1 MVSYCMGSHI
11 ITATTRPKQSDTRLV
26 LDAIRRIVQTLR
38 VASRAAESQF
48 GLTAAQLFVL
58 QRLAESTSASVNEL
72 AGRTLTHQSSVS
84 VVVSRLVAR
93 GLVARST
100 DRADARRV
108 VLTATAKGR
117 ALVRRAPA
125 AAQERLIDAIDD
137 LSAPK
142 RQELATLLARVA
154 DHAADTAAPP
164 ALFFEEPKVT
174 KGNLNG
180 SR

>member
-1 MVSYCMGSHI
+1 
-11 ITATTRPKQSDTRLV
+11 V
-26 LDAIRRIVQTLR
+26 LDSIRRIVQTIR
-38 VASRAAESQF
+38 VASRAVERRF
-48 GLTAAQLFVL
+48 GLSAAQLFVL
-58 QRLAESTSASVNEL
+58 QRLSESEATSVNEL
-72 AGRTLTHQSSVS
+72 AARTLTHQSSVS
-84 VVVSRLVAR
+84 VVLSRLVAR

-108 VLTATAKGR
+108 VLNVTAKGR

-125 AAQERLIDAIDD
+125 AAQERLIDAIDG
-137 LSAPK
+137 LPAPK
-142 RQELATLLARVA
+142 RRELADLLARVA

-174 KGNLNG
+174 KGNSNG